1 MNFNLIVTKFNA
13 FAFASLDYNE
23 IFFTVKAENKE
34 SLLYDN
40 NLHEIFKSELDFI
53 RYKVYMEYLF
63 ASSATHTRIYLKKDD
78 DYKLIK
84 EELISNIVINHD
96 RIFHLENLDNKFYI
110 NCYNLKTLVHEKKLE
125 IAQSCMLIKINKE
138 NLFLV
143 NQNKKIVQFIDYS
156 GILSTYDLS
165 THVNQEGFPQLEL
178 LTTYNNQLICVVNQ
192 NKIIGINM
200 DNGAVE
206 WEVDTV
212 YDVDGSIKVISDL
225 PMFNARINNKIIFC
239 SGILYKEL
247 DLESKVVSIKKYF
260 GDLNDIS
267 SSEIF
272 IQQISLYNNLI
283 YFTSKNLKTKRWHTV
298 GIFNPTTLSVE
309 WTRELDLPQTIFLNN
324 APLVDEKYLY
334 ITDSASTLYVFEK
347 EKV

>member
-165 THVNQEGFPQLEL
+165 TH
-178 LTTYNNQLICVVNQ
+178 
-192 NKIIGINM
+192 IN
-200 DNGAVE
+200 
-206 WEVDTV
+206 
-212 YDVDGSIKVISDL
+212 
-225 PMFNARINNKIIFC
+225 
-239 SGILYKEL
+239 
-247 DLESKVVSIKKYF
+247 
-260 GDLNDIS
+260 
-267 SSEIF
+267 
-272 IQQISLYNNLI
+272 
-283 YFTSKNLKTKRWHTV
+283 
-298 GIFNPTTLSVE
+298 
-309 WTRELDLPQTIFLNN
+309 
-324 APLVDEKYLY
+324 
-334 ITDSASTLYVFEK
+334 
-347 EKV
+347 